1 MRIVVAHNRYR
12 QAQPSGENTIVDA
25 EIAQLTAAG
34 VEVLPFLRSSDEIP
48 TMPKTAKA
56 LLPIS
61 PIYAPRAQQELARLL
76 TEHRPDALHLHNP
89 YPLLSP
95 WVVRTAHRHGVPV
108 VQTVHNYRQVCSSG
122 VYFRDGAICQDCKG
136 RTFGVPAI
144 RNRCYRGS
152 AVQSALMA
160 TTLAVHRPT
169 WRSVDRFIA
178 LTSQIATHLREYG
191 IPADR
196 IVVKPNGIPDPGR
209 PAPLGE
215 GFFFLGRLS
224 PEKGLGVLLDAWRR
238 HPDGALGPLRIAG
251 DGELRHLA
259 EAAAAERADVTYLGS
274 LDRDGVRA
282 TMAQSAVVIAASLW
296 HDVLP
301 TVVIEAMAS
310 GRPVLGTD
318 LGGIPYL
325 VGADDPTGAVGWVVP
340 ADPAAMAAALPVA
353 AAGAAALSAPARL
366 RYERTFHPDVVTK
379 RLIDVYA
386 GLRGG
391 APS

>member
-1 MRIVVAHNRYR
+1 MAHNRYR